1 MQSTMDNGSKD
12 STFNLYLNL
21 AEQFPRVLEDSNEL
35 LKIIVDKRAI
45 EEWQVSHQHKLTDP
59 SADIAGVDIGIVFN
73 DPYVVILRDLVE
85 FPGGFRNGYIRL
97 YNRAYLEGGAAGVVM
112 LPEMNGKLL
121 LMHQFRHATRSWH
134 WEIPRG
140 FGEPRVQAE
149 DQARAEIEEEIS
161 GEIAEL
167 TNLGLYFNN
176 TGLEGNPIYLFLAKM
191 SSVGEP
197 KLKFGVDKFIWV
209 SVPELEKMIA
219 DGEITDGFTIAAYTR
234 AKLKGLI

>member
-1 MQSTMDNGSKD
+1 MNTNESAFKR
-12 STFNLYLNL
+12 YLSL
-21 AEQFPRVLEDSNEL
+21 TGQFHKLLENPNEL
-35 LKIIVDKRAI
+35 FKIIIDESVVQ
-45 EEWQVSHQHKLTDP
+45 EWQAERRQQSNNLP
-59 SADIAGVDIGIVFN
+59 SGITRTDIGIVFD

-140 FGEPRVQAE
+140 FGEPGVEAE

-191 SSVGEP
+191 SSIGEP

-219 DGEITDGFTIAAYTR
+219 DGDITDGFTIAAYTK

>member
-1 MQSTMDNGSKD
+1 MMNNDESV
-12 STFNLYLNL
+12 FERYLSL
-21 AEQFPRVLEDSNEL
+21 TGKFHKLLENPDEL
-35 LKIIVDKRAI
+35 LKIIVDKHI
-45 EEWQVSHQHKLTDP
+45 VQSWQAERRQQLNNLFKDV
-59 SADIAGVDIGIVFN
+59 AGTDIGIVFD
-73 DPYVVILRDLVE
+73 DPYVIILRDLVE

-140 FGEPRVQAE
+140 FGEPGVQEE

-191 SSVGEP
+191 SSIGEP
-197 KLKFGVDKFIWV
+197 KLKFGVDNFIWV
-209 SVPELEKMIA
+209 SVAELEKMIA
-219 DGEITDGFTIAAYTR
+219 DGEITDGFTIAAYTK

>member
-1 MQSTMDNGSKD
+1 MKNYFKLVKERSDLFGNANAPFRIITDKSEINAWLKKD
-12 STFNLYLNL
+12 KNSIRIGTVFG
-21 AEQFPRVLEDSNEL
+21 
-35 LKIIVDKRAI
+35 
-45 EEWQVSHQHKLTDP
+45 DP
-59 SADIAGVDIGIVFN
+59 F
-73 DPYVVILRDLVE
+73 VVVLRDLVE
-85 FPGGFRNGYIRL
+85 FPGGSRNGYIRL

-140 FGEPRVQAE
+140 FGEAGVQAE
-149 DQARAEIEEEIS
+149 TQARAEIEEEIG

-191 SSVGEP
+191 SSIGEP
-197 KLKFGVDKFIWV
+197 KLKFGVDKFLWV
-209 SVPELEKMIA
+209 SVPKLEKMIA
-219 DGEITDGFTIAAYTR
+219 DGEITDGFTIAAYAR

>member
-1 MQSTMDNGSKD
+1 MKRTSYGEIRKS
-12 STFNLYLNL
+12 SPLLFNNL
-21 AEQFPRVLEDSNEL
+21 GGLIKIIADEKEISNWQEQKRSD
-35 LKIIVDKRAI
+35 LKIKERNL
-45 EEWQVSHQHKLTDP
+45 EW
-59 SADIAGVDIGIVFN
+59 ADTGVVLD
-73 DPYVVILRDLVE
+73 DPYIVILRDLVE

-134 WEIPRG
+134 WEVPRG
-140 FGEPRVQAE
+140 FGEPGVEAE

-167 TNLGLYFNN
+167 TNLGLFFNN

-209 SVPELEKMIA
+209 SVSELEKMIA

>member
-1 MQSTMDNGSKD
+1 MN
-12 STFNLYLNL
+12 YLPIT
-21 AEQFPRVLEDSNEL
+21 EKHPEL
-35 LKIIVDKRAI
+35 LNNVNVPFQILLNDREIITWQKTSRAQL
-45 EEWQVSHQHKLTDP
+45 EKQSRPSEW
-59 SADIAGVDIGIVFN
+59 AEIGVVFN
-73 DPYVVILRDLVE
+73 DPFVVILRDLVE

-140 FGEPRVQAE
+140 FGEPGVEAE
-149 DQARAEIEEEIS
+149 DQAKAEIEEEIS
-161 GEIAEL
+161 GEIVEL

-197 KLKFGVDKFIWV
+197 KLKLGVDEFKWV
-209 SVPELEKMIA
+209 SIAELEKMIA

-234 AKLKGLI
+234 AKLKGLM

>member
-1 MQSTMDNGSKD
+1 MNYH
-12 STFNLYLNL
+12 NLTNL
-21 AEQFPRVLEDSNEL
+21 ITRNHPKLLSNEDAPI
-35 LKIIVDKRAI
+35 KILSDETAIKQWQEKRSLHLEQKSQPI
-45 EEWQVSHQHKLTDP
+45 EW
-59 SADIAGVDIGIVFN
+59 ADIGVVFN
-73 DPYVVILRDLVE
+73 DPFVVVLRDLVE

-112 LPEMNGKLL
+112 LPEMEGKLL

-140 FGEPRVQAE
+140 FGEAGVSAE
-149 DQARAEIEEEIS
+149 DQARAEVKEEIG

-191 SSVGEP
+191 TSISEP

-209 SVPELEKMIA
+209 SVSELEDMIV
-219 DGEITDGFTIAAYTR
+219 DGEITDGFTIAAYTK

>member
-1 MQSTMDNGSKD
+1 MKYRAIIQNKPDFFNNQDASFRILLDEEDIQSWQLEKRIQ
-12 STFNLYLNL
+12 L
-21 AEQFPRVLEDSNEL
+21 AEKNKP
-35 LKIIVDKRAI
+35 
-45 EEWQVSHQHKLTDP
+45 EEW
-59 SADIAGVDIGIVFN
+59 ADIGAVFD
-73 DPYVVILRDLVE
+73 DPFVVILRDLVE

-112 LPEMNGKLL
+112 LPDMGGKLL

-140 FGEPRVQAE
+140 FGEPGVQAE
-149 DQARAEIEEEIS
+149 DQARDEIEEEIG

-176 TGLEGNPIYLFLAKM
+176 TGLEGNPIHLFLAKM
-191 SSVGEP
+191 SSIDEP
-197 KLKFGVDKFIWV
+197 KLKFGVDKFVWV
-209 SVPELEKMIA
+209 SVSELEKMIA

>member
-1 MQSTMDNGSKD
+1 MKYKAIINDKPDFFKNQSAPFRILLEEGDIQSWQTEKQKK
-12 STFNLYLNL
+12 L
-21 AEQFPRVLEDSNEL
+21 AEKDQPEDWANTGVVFE
-35 LKIIVDKRAI
+35 
-45 EEWQVSHQHKLTDP
+45 DP
-59 SADIAGVDIGIVFN
+59 F
-73 DPYVVILRDLVE
+73 VVILRDLVE

-112 LPEMNGKLL
+112 LPEMDGKLL

-140 FGEPRVQAE
+140 FGEPGVQAE

-161 GEIAEL
+161 GEITEL

-191 SSVGEP
+191 ASVGEP

-219 DGEITDGFTIAAYTR
+219 DGEITDGFTIAAYTK
-234 AKLKGLI
+234 AKLKGLLK

>member
-1 MQSTMDNGSKD
+1 MKRTSYEEIRKS
-12 STFNLYLNL
+12 SPSLFNNSDGLI
-21 AEQFPRVLEDSNEL
+21 
-35 LKIIVDKRAI
+35 KIIADEKEISDWQEQKRNDLKTK
-45 EEWQVSHQHKLTDP
+45 EKNLEWADTGVVFDDP
-59 SADIAGVDIGIVFN
+59 F
-73 DPYVVILRDLVE
+73 VVILRDLVE

-112 LPEMNGKLL
+112 LPEMDGKLL

-140 FGEPRVQAE
+140 FGEPGVEAE

-167 TNLGLYFNN
+167 TNLGLFFNN

-191 SSVGEP
+191 SSIGEP

-209 SVPELEKMIA
+209 SVSELEKMIA
-219 DGEITDGFTIAAYTR
+219 DGDITDGFTIAAYTK